1 LDYYV
6 LEVVYLPK
14 ANFNLLIK
22 YLLLYLIIYKN
33 SKFFYLELKSP
44 KSTCLYKNQ
53 DFIAK
58 LLTKRIQ
65 GPMLAQKNMKKV
77 MQNKFTKTYTNT
89 RIVKVYSVKLRVFQD
104 KKNYCIRRHV
114 TKNK

>member
-1 LDYYV
+1 MDYSV

-14 ANFNLLIK
+14 ADFNLSIM

-58 LLTKRIQ
+58 LPTKRIQ
-65 GPMLAQKNMKKV
+65 DLMLAQKNMKKV
-77 MQNKFTKTYTNT
+77 MQNKFTKTYMNT
-89 RIVKVYSVKLRVFQD
+89 HIVKVYFVKLRDFQD
-104 KKNYCIRRHV
+104 KKNYYILRHV